1 MFEILFKKIAKIV
14 TLTEEETEAVKT
26 FFLPKKIR
34 KKQYLVQDGDSC
46 KYLIFVEKG
55 ALRSYTVDE
64 KGNEHIVQF
73 AMEGWWVTDN
83 NSFFKNVPSGYNI
96 DALEDSEVLLINF
109 SNYEN
114 MLLSIPAM
122 ERYFKIL
129 LQERLIALQRR
140 IAITLTYSL
149 EQKYIRM
156 IDIYPD
162 IIDRF
167 PQHLIA
173 SYLGTTPETIS
184 RICKQLSLRK

>member
-1 MFEILFKKIAKIV
+1 MFEVLFKKIAEIV
-14 TLTEEETEAVKT
+14 ILSEEETEAVKT

-34 KKQYLVQDGDSC
+34 KKQYLVQEGDSC
-46 KYLIFVEKG
+46 KYLTFIEKG
-55 ALRSYTVDE
+55 ALRSYTVNE
-64 KGNEHIVQF
+64 KGNEHIIQF
-73 AMEGWWVTDN
+73 AIEGWWITEN
-83 NSFFKNVPSGYNI
+83 SSFFKAAPSGYNI
-96 DALEDSEVLLINF
+96 DALEDSEILLINL

-114 MLLSIPAM
+114 MLTSIPAM
-122 ERYFKIL
+122 ERYFRIHF
-129 LQERLIALQRR
+129 QERLIALQRR

-156 IDIYPD
+156 LDIYPD

-184 RICKQLSLRK
+184 RIRKQLSLRK